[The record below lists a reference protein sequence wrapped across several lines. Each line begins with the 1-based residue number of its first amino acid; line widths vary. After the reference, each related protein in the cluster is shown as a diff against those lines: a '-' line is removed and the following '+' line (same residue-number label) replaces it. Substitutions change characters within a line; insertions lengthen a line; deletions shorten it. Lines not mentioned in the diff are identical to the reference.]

1 MLERALC
8 LRAKKYYMLNY
19 PLKFISRYEEKIW
32 GGNRLNSVLHKASP
46 FHKTGESWEISAVKG
61 KESIIENGDFAGK
74 TLRDICFERPL
85 ELLGNT
91 VSESFNGEF
100 PLLIKYLDS
109 NVPLSVQVHPDDELA
124 KKYSSLGKNEMWYIL
139 DAEEDS
145 SIYLG
150 FEQNE
155 NRSSIEQAIQ
165 ANELMAKIK
174 TYQPKKGDVFHI
186 PARTIHAIGKEV
198 LLAEIQQTSDITFRL
213 YDWDRTDKN
222 GNERDLHI
230 EESLNVLNYKETPNL
245 YLPKDNRENEK
256 LVHNDYFKTNEIK
269 LNTSLHKN
277 TQTFNSFVIYMCLN
291 GEVTVHYGEGSIILN
306 NFECVLLPFALGEYS
321 IESSKAEL
329 LEVYV

>member
-1 MLERALC
+1 MGFIP
-8 LRAKKYYMLNY
+8 RAKKYYMLNY

-61 KESIIENGDFAGK
+61 KESIIENGDFTGK
-74 TLRDICFERPL
+74 TLRDICSEHPL
-85 ELLGNT
+85 ELLGST
-91 VSESFNGEF
+91 VNELCNGEF
-100 PLLIKYLDS
+100 PLLIKYLDAK
-109 NVPLSVQVHPDDELA
+109 VPLSVQVHPDDELA
-124 KKYSSLGKNEMWYIL
+124 KAYNSLGKNEMWYIL

-155 NRSSIEQAIQ
+155 DKNSIGEAIQ
-165 ANELMAKIK
+165 ANKLMSKIK
-174 TYQPKKGDVFHI
+174 TYQPKKGDVFHV

-213 YDWDRTDKN
+213 YDWDRTDEN

-245 YLPKDNRENEK
+245 YIPKNNREDEK

-269 LNTSLHKN
+269 LNTSLKKS
-277 TQTFNSFVIYMCLN
+277 TQALNSFVIYMCLK
-291 GEVTVHYGEGSIILN
+291 GEVSLRYKDDTITLN
-306 NFECVLLPFALGEYS
+306 EFQCILLPFALGEYTITS
-321 IESSKAEL
+321 NAAEL
-329 LEVYV
+329 LEIYV